1 MLRPDLPDPAR
12 WGRSGPLVPR
22 GAGARHAV
30 WRCEDLVIKST
41 NRAEPALRWLAPVHA
56 RARAAGLIVP
66 EPVPA
71 LSGLLVSGGW
81 TAERFLPGPGA
92 SARDL
97 QELAPRIEAFHR
109 LSRGVPPRPGVPGM
123 AALLREGRG
132 GDVTLWAM
140 PRRLAQVIRAAFVAV
155 ASEPA
160 GLVHG
165 DLNPG
170 NVILTPN
177 GPALVDWDES
187 RADHLFLDLAPLGVR
202 QSVRQRRAALAYEV
216 ACCWSL
222 EPERARRLAR
232 RLIPSAGSGRIP

>member
-1 MLRPDLPDPAR
+1 M
-12 WGRSGPLVPR
+12 V
-22 GAGARHAV
+22 
-30 WRCEDLVIKST
+30 
-41 NRAEPALRWLAPVHA
+41 
-56 RARAAGLIVP
+56 
-66 EPVPA
+66 
-71 LSGLLVSGGW
+71 
-81 TAERFLPGPGA
+81 
-92 SARDL
+92 
-97 QELAPRIEAFHR
+97 
-109 LSRGVPPRPGVPGM
+109 
-123 AALLREGRG
+123 ALLREGRG
-132 GDVTLWAM
+132 GDDNLWAM
-140 PRRLAQVIRAAFVAV
+140 PRRLAQAILAAFLAV

-187 RADHLFLDLAPLGVR
+187 RADHLFLDLSPLGGR

-216 ACCWSL
+216 ACCWRV